1 MNNQLVLTLRKPW
14 EISASALEWVIDQII
29 PAGMLTIL
37 SGKDKLGK
45 TLLAWE
51 FCRSVLQG
59 IPFVGQFPATQGP
72 VVFLALDDPATVTSH
87 RLDHLGLVEQ
97 LNLDLATPAD
107 CNFASKE
114 FWTRLGEEID
124 RIHPRLLIID
134 SLYLLLPA
142 GAESMNQAGGMG
154 PLMNEFNKICERTG
168 AAILLITHDTK
179 QGDTVAG
186 SFVIRAAA
194 KQILRLTA
202 VQNDPQGRVLHVEG
216 KLVEKMDWSF
226 NFKGPGEWSLIDS
239 QAKELAT
246 TAAAVRDHLDRGAK
260 GTSEEIA
267 QAIAKRR
274 TVVDSALR
282 LLVKEGFA
290 TCEKVQGRRGQPRKV
305 YQKDS
310 CPGPETLELGQ
321 ESAA

>member
-1 MNNQLVLTLRKPW
+1 MNTEPVLTLRKPW
-14 EISASALEWVIDQII
+14 DVNVSSLEWVIDQIVA
-29 PAGMLTIL
+29 AGMLTLL

-59 IPFVGQFPATQGP
+59 TPFVGQFHATQGS
-72 VVFLALDDPATVTSH
+72 VVFLALDDPATVTMH
-87 RLDHLGLVEQ
+87 RLDCLNLAEQ
-97 LNLDLATPAD
+97 PNLDLATPAD
-107 CNFASKE
+107 CNLASKG

-168 AAILLITHDTK
+168 AAIVLITHDTK
-179 QGDTVAG
+179 QGETVAG

-194 KQILRLTA
+194 KQILRLTGVPDA
-202 VQNDPQGRVLHVEG
+202 SHGRVLRIEG
-216 KLVEKMDWSF
+216 KLVEKMDWTLQF
-226 NFKGPGEWSLIDS
+226 NGPGDWTLIDS

-246 TAAAVRDHLDRGAK
+246 TAAAVRDHLDRGEK

-267 QAIAKRR
+267 QALGKRR
-274 TVVDSALR
+274 IAVDSALR
-282 LLVKEGFA
+282 LLVNEGFA
-290 TCEKVQGRRGQPRKV
+290 TCDEVHGKRGRPPKV
-305 YQKDS
+305 YQKS
-310 CPGPETLELGQ
+310 LRPTPETLTLGQ